1 MNANP
6 FPRQRRKFSRINL
19 DIGAR
24 LNFTT
29 GDYECI
35 IKDASLGG
43 MLVAGPFMLVLDK
56 YCPVN
61 IELRSRTVN
70 LNFAASA
77 RVVRADE
84 NGMAIEFTSM
94 GFDSYVSLQTLLLYN
109 AEDPLAVGVEF
120 PDDPPFGRRRD
131 A

>member
-1 MNANP
+1 M
-6 FPRQRRKFSRINL
+6 

-43 MLVAGPFMLVLDK
+43 MLVSGPFMLVLDK
-56 YCPVN
+56 NCPVN
-61 IELRSRTVN
+61 IELRSRSTN
-70 LNFAASA
+70 LSFVASA
-77 RVVRADE
+77 QVVRADE

-109 AEDPLAVGVEF
+109 AEDPFAIGVEF
-120 PDDPPFGRRRD
+120 PDDPPFGRRSD